1 MIYKLTNIRVLTNGA
16 MDVIE
21 AGEVLFDE
29 NGILDV
35 GHEVLLREEGF
46 TEIDGTGLTVLPGMI
61 DSHVHLGMDASPD
74 PFAKMKDEEPA
85 DIAFRAVKQGT
96 EFLEAGITSVRNLGT
111 RYNADINYRNAV
123 EAGIIVGPRV
133 YASGRP
139 IVMTGGHGHVMAIEA
154 DGRVEVTKAARAQLK
169 AGADVLKMMATGGVL
184 TKGTDP
190 GAVQLSEEEMRC
202 ICQEAGNLSKTT
214 AAHTIGTEG
223 IKNAI
228 RAGVTTIEHA
238 YMLDEEAVELMLEKG
253 TFLVPTLIAPR
264 LILEQPGSIP
274 DHMIKKVEKIIDN
287 HSVSFQMAM
296 EAGVPIAAG
305 TDAGTPFNFP
315 GLLATELELMVLNGM
330 SEKEAIRSA
339 TIVAAKAVKADA
351 IIGSIETGKIADLLI
366 VEGNPLSDIGSL
378 KKPKYVFS
386 SGKLFKKPDDHA
398 VNQLHTLKTR

>member
-1 MIYKLTNIRVLTNGA
+1 MKCKLTNIRIITNGEQ
-16 MDVIE
+16 DVIE
-21 AGEVLFDE
+21 SGEVLFDKQ
-29 NGILDV
+29 GILDV
-35 GHEVLLREEGF
+35 GQTVETGEEQV
-46 TEIDGTGLTVLPGMI
+46 TEFDGTGLTVLPSMI

-74 PFAKMKDEEPA
+74 PFAKMKEEEAA
-85 DIAFRAVKQGT
+85 DIAFRAVKQGQ
-96 EFLEAGITSVRNLGT
+96 EFLAAGITAVRNLGT

-123 EAGIIVGPRV
+123 EEGTITGPRV
-133 YASGRP
+133 FAAGRP

-154 DGRVEVTKAARAQLK
+154 DGCEEVTKAARAQLK

-202 ICQEAGNLSKTT
+202 ICQEAEHVSKTT

-238 YMLDEEAVELMLEKG
+238 YMLDTEAVELMIEKG

-264 LILEQPGSIP
+264 LILDQPGSVP
-274 DHMIKKVEKIIDN
+274 EYMISKVQKIIDD
-287 HSVSFQMAM
+287 HSVSFQMAL

-305 TDAGTPFNFP
+305 TDAGTPFNVP
-315 GLLATELELMVLNGM
+315 GLLADELALMVSNGM

-339 TIVAAKAVKADA
+339 TIMAAKAVRADGL
-351 IIGSIETGKIADLLI
+351 IGSIEKGKAADLLV
-366 VEGNPLSDIGSL
+366 VEGNPLDDIGAL
-378 KKPKYVFS
+378 KNPSFVFIG
-386 SGKLFKKPDDHA
+386 GKLFYEANKNPALQK
-398 VNQLHTLKTR
+398 

>member
-1 MIYKLTNIRVLTNGA
+1 MIYKLVNIRILTNGDK
-16 MDVIE
+16 DVIE
-21 AGEVLFDE
+21 SGEVLFDAT
-29 NGILDV
+29 GILDV
-35 GHEVLLREEGF
+35 GQEAAFVEEPV

-74 PFAKMKDEEPA
+74 PFAKMKEEEPA

-96 EFLEAGITSVRNLGT
+96 EFLAAGITSVRNLGT
-111 RYNADINYRNAV
+111 RYNADISYRNAV
-123 EAGIIVGPRV
+123 EAGTIIGPRV

-154 DGRVEVTKAARAQLK
+154 DGPEEVTKAARAQLK

-202 ICQEAGNLSKTT
+202 ICQEAENLSKTT
-214 AAHTIGTEG
+214 AAHTIGAEG

-264 LILEQPGSIP
+264 LILEQPGSVP
-274 DHMIKKVEKIIDN
+274 EHMIKKVEKIIDN
-287 HSVSFQMAM
+287 HSVSFQMAL
-296 EAGVPIAAG
+296 EAGIPIAAG
-305 TDAGTPFNFP
+305 TDAGTPFNIP
-315 GLLATELELMVLNGM
+315 GLLAKELELMVSNGM

-339 TIVAAKAVKADA
+339 TIIAAKAVKADA
-351 IIGSIETGKIADLLI
+351 IIGSIETGKMADLLV
-366 VEGNPLSDIGSL
+366 VEGNPLEDIGVL
-378 KKPKYVFS
+378 KQPRYVFTG
-386 SGKLFKKPDDHA
+386 GKLFIEYEKKSA
-398 VNQLHTLKTR
+398 NQLSTS